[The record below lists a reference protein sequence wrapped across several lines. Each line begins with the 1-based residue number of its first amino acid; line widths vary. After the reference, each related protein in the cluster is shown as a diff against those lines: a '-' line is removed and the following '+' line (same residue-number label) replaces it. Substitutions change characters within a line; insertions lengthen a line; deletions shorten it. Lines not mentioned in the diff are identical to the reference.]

1 MKFQTAKLKKSKMF
15 LPIRGPGGH
24 TGFSEQY
31 KKQQHLIS
39 TSPKIF
45 LQFFGEILFWANL
58 KKKFKM
64 SQPIRGCGGHVWFP
78 ISPKGNS
85 TITIYFYHVFSDSNS
100 QIEKELSSRPL
111 KSVNTW
117 NRSPFWNALT
127 WVQMSMTSFTLQTA
141 SRNR

>member
-24 TGFSEQY
+24 TGFSKQY

-58 KKKFKM
+58 EKKFKM
-64 SQPIRGCGGHVWFP
+64 SQPIRGCGGHVGFP

-85 TITIYFYHVFSDSNS
+85 TSITIYFYHVFFWFQQPNWERV
-100 QIEKELSSRPL
+100 ILSSVKIGQHL
-111 KSVNTW
+111 KSVTILECTHVSSDVNDVIYPA
-117 NRSPFWNALT
+117 NC
-127 WVQMSMTSFTLQTA
+127 VQK
-141 SRNR
+141 